1 MSAKRFTSAERTG
14 LILLGFAI
22 AAAAV
27 ALMLDR
33 NHEADL
39 EQTTP
44 VAIDSLIHEL
54 PEERHAKERH
64 APKPASKPAPAP
76 RDPLAD
82 PF

>member
-54 PEERHAKERH
+54 PKERH